1 MTKRLLYI
9 STLIFFS
16 ACTAEDDPIV
26 VPETQPDVPIYM
38 VPDVERMS
46 TETRAVSSKNNFQI

>member
-26 VPETQPDVPIYM
+26 VPETQPDVPIYI
-38 VPDVERMS
+38 VPNVERM
-46 TETRAVSSKNNFQI
+46 V